1 MSLKAN
7 QLYTRACPPLPF
19 YPIPSHPDG
28 VHCRDSFVSDMS
40 LIYIQ
45 LFLRRLVVL
54 FIIYLCMLFG
64 FVLSLSHSLIF
75 FLFLLSLNP
84 SIKNPSIFIIG
95 HIIGLKK
102 TEIFLVVGYLI
113 SIVLPLS
120 FSLSN
125 HICIIVHYGMMMI
138 MVMMMGA
145 VFVCVCVCTHHFF
158 CTSSFIVARF
168 ILLFNSFLLGS
179 KWVALETIHQTGY
192 FQRCQISIIKS
203 RTLARSFRA
212 LFSITPF
219 FLEKE
224 KKRYCCGQTQKN
236 KDYYDSHS
244 ALIA

>member
-145 VFVCVCVCTHHFF
+145 VFVCVCVCVPIISFVPLLLLWLVLFYCLTPF
-158 CTSSFIVARF
+158 CSDRNGWPSRRF
-168 ILLFNSFLLGS
+168 IKRAIFND
-179 KWVALETIHQTGY
+179 A
-192 FQRCQISIIKS
+192 KS
-203 RTLARSFRA
+203 VSLSRA
-212 LFSITPF
+212 LSLALSAPCFPLRHFSSKR
-219 FLEKE
+219 KE
-224 KKRYCCGQTQKN
+224 KVLLRTDTKK
-236 KDYYDSHS
+236 
-244 ALIA
+244 